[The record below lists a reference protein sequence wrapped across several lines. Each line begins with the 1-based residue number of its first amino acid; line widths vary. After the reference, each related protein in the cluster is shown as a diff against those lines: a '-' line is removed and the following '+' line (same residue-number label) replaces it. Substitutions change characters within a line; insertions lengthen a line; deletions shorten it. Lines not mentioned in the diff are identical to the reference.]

1 MTAGTDA
8 ALERAKATKF
18 YHVLEL
24 TPEYTTPGW
33 FDLRPYVDEYGIPAD
48 LTGMRVLDVGTWDG
62 FWAFELERRGAQV
75 VALDLDSE
83 RDLDWPPR
91 RRPAQYDAGG
101 PRGQGFHLAREIL
114 GSKVKRVVKSVYFAT
129 PEELG
134 EFDLVFCGSVLL
146 HLRDQFLALERIC
159 NLVKPGG
166 LFISAEEHDRMA
178 DLIPFPVSRFR
189 AERHAA
195 VVYYLP
201 ARKTW
206 RKLMWTAGFEHV
218 DQAGTFTMVVGEG
231 PHQFKVPHV
240 VHHCIR

>member
-1 MTAGTDA
+1 M
-8 ALERAKATKF
+8 
-18 YHVLEL
+18 
-24 TPEYTTPGW
+24 
-33 FDLRPYVDEYGIPAD
+33 
-48 LTGMRVLDVGTWDG
+48 
-62 FWAFELERRGAQV
+62 
-75 VALDLDSE
+75 
-83 RDLDWPPR
+83 
-91 RRPAQYDAGG
+91 
-101 PRGQGFHLAREIL
+101 
-114 GSKVKRVVKSVYFAT
+114 KSVYFAT

-218 DQAGTFTMVVGEG
+218 EQVGTFTMVVGEG
-231 PHQFKVPHV
+231 AHQFKVPHV